1 MTPRRV
7 FRMRCQVTPQA
18 GHARCPGQTAR
29 TITSG
34 LRAGRTRSCA
44 MPGGKASAPGRTP
57 ASMPCVAA
65 WTRSAFRSPNAGG
78 PNARPNCRISR
89 IGPEPGLTAN
99 QPPSQIAAQGRKIA
113 RWSAPWTPLNGSQR
127 RSGRVEFSA
136 ESPFLLD
143 FERFGPNPG
152 RSGRAIRLCL
162 VPSSGKQAGNGNVLV
177 QFRPVDAPAAELV
190 GVARF
195 RRCVEQAGEPRQ
207 RHTDGAAVAEV
218 DPHAVGIETEGFRR
232 NAHATHLQAFPCF
245 AQQVCGCG

>member
-113 RWSAPWTPLNGSQR
+113 RWSAPCAPLNGSQR
-127 RSGRVEFSA
+127 RSGRVDFSA

-143 FERFGPNPG
+143 FEHFGPNPG
-152 RSGRAIRLCL
+152 RSGHSDDDGAGERGSLFRPRDPSVSGPL
-162 VPSSGKQAGNGNVLV
+162 VRQAGR
-177 QFRPVDAPAAELV
+177 QRKCPRPVPAS
-190 GVARF
+190 
-195 RRCVEQAGEPRQ
+195 
-207 RHTDGAAVAEV
+207 
-218 DPHAVGIETEGFRR
+218 
-232 NAHATHLQAFPCF
+232 
-245 AQQVCGCG
+245 GCPGG